1 MRKEKIRLEYMLKA
15 GSGNIVCMVYYQ
27 YSIRPGNMVCRQ
39 GDIQRQSIHL
49 LLGKNR
55 NTAS

>member
-15 GSGNIVCMVYYQ
+15 GSGNIVWVYYQ

>member
-15 GSGNIVCMVYYQ
+15 GSGNIVWSIIS